1 MNTRLDLYNIPQLK
15 EEDKLV
21 IDNLGGWTESG
32 EEEGSF
38 LSSFTIPDHLII
50 ENFQLQKFHKDLSI
64 VVPIATINNYPI
76 TDARSRWT
84 YARFIVQ
91 SDPTFSL
98 RPKKYFCYYYYVDGI
113 EYVAEGSYRL
123 ILKIDDLNTF
133 KNLWHFGSKTIYQRE
148 HQDRYKKGTGNN
160 ISPIFSKTSENI
172 QVNTYSYNQQ
182 DIEDTAQAL
191 QHKFYLVYRKVNES
205 PVVQLYADEDLP
217 LSSYTPPSSNA
228 YIASI
233 DDFEAGKYYY
243 VVGINNQ
250 NIKAKYYA
258 SHGSVSETDINTRG
272 TQYSLAVFYVI
283 KDQTTSNGIY
293 HSFILASNSNEYG
306 YNMDNPSNSIGFKN
320 FSTIRVSSILTTDI
334 NEILSFTEY
343 KSGIQSYDYIPSID
357 RLDRTLKDIYK
368 VVECPYCPIAITYAS
383 GIYTLPSEWQLQTG
397 IPTASSL
404 APTLE
409 RAIYNF
415 DINSHLNIAKNT
427 SQLDNTLLYDPKCYT
442 SSFIKSYFYYDS
454 FNMFIPLEALNFNTL
469 NSQNIKIIYK
479 QSNNISS
486 SLLFNFRYEGMT
498 LNEQNDFSN
507 YIMSNR
513 NNELPIYNDDYL
525 NYIRVGYNY
534 DSKNKTMQNITS
546 FIPLL
551 ASVASLGM
559 GIATSNPFMIGMGA
573 VGAGTSIV
581 SAGFNVA
588 ERENAFSK
596 NLAELQAK
604 AFTAQGSQDIDLFNY
619 YAGNKLKFKQYI
631 PDNIDQINELFRLYG
646 YVSNRTGSQSNQD
659 SRTRFNFIQC
669 NLDLER
675 NDDETSFK
683 EDYVSDIKSKFAS
696 GVFYIHKYN
705 GTWDLER
712 KEINTETSLL

>member
-1 MNTRLDLYNIPQLK
+1 MDTRLDLYNIPQLK
-15 EEDKLV
+15 EEDNLI

-38 LSSFTIPDHLII
+38 LDSIDDIQHYVIESF
-50 ENFQLQKFHKDLSI
+50 QVQKFHKDLSI
-64 VVPIATINNYPI
+64 IVPLGLTTSDIYPIAAYK
-76 TDARSRWT
+76 SRWT
-84 YARFIVQ
+84 YARFTIKA
-91 SDPTFSL
+91 SPLS
-98 RPKKYFCYYYYVDGI
+98 YFCYYYFIDRI
-113 EYVAEGSYRL
+113 EYVAEQSFRL
-123 ILKIDDLNTF
+123 ILKIDALNTF
-133 KNLWHFGSKTIYQRE
+133 KNLWHYGDKTIYQRE
-148 HQDRYKKGTGNN
+148 HQDRYKKGVGNN

-217 LSSYTPPSSNA
+217 LSIQSGTSVSSTYTPNNL
-228 YIASI
+228 I
-233 DDFEAGKYYY
+233 EGQYYY
-243 VVGINNQ
+243 ALTSTPQAFTPTFNALYGAAGGSNGNFRILIFIKKGNAIRFSFLQDESRLNYNVISSAGFADELIINNYSG
-250 NIKAKYYA
+250 IYR
-258 SHGSVSETDINTRG
+258 GS
-272 TQYSLAVFYVI
+272 YF
-283 KDQTTSNGIY
+283 TSNTDTIKGFTKIANGIE
-293 HSFILASNSNEYG
+293 EY
-306 YNMDNPSNSIGFKN
+306 N
-320 FSTIRVSSILTTDI
+320 
-334 NEILSFTEY
+334 
-343 KSGIQSYDYIPSID
+343 YIPNINN
-357 RLDRTLKDIYK
+357 LDRTLKDIYK

-383 GIYTLPSEWQLQTG
+383 GLYALPSGWGLVNG
-397 IPTASSL
+397 IPTAANL
-404 APTLE
+404 TPTLE

-486 SLLFNFRYEGMT
+486 SLLFKFSYEGMT

-559 GIATSNPFMIGMGA
+559 GIATNNPFMIGMGA

-646 YVSNRTGSQSNQD
+646 YVSNRIGSESNIN

-675 NDDETSFK
+675 NNGKTSFK

-712 KEINTETSLL
+712 KEINTEISLL

>member
-1 MNTRLDLYNIPQLK
+1 MDTRLDLYNIPQLK
-15 EEDKLV
+15 EEDNLI

-38 LSSFTIPDHLII
+38 LDSIDDIQHYVIESF
-50 ENFQLQKFHKDLSI
+50 QVQKFHKDLSI
-64 VVPIATINNYPI
+64 VVPLGLTTSDIYPI
-76 TDARSRWT
+76 AAYKSRWT
-84 YARFIVQ
+84 YARFTIKA
-91 SDPTFSL
+91 SPLS
-98 RPKKYFCYYYYVDGI
+98 YFCYYYFIDRI
-113 EYVAEGSYRL
+113 EYVAEQSFRL
-123 ILKIDDLNTF
+123 ILKIDALNTF
-133 KNLWHFGSKTIYQRE
+133 KNLWHYGDKTIYQRE

-160 ISPIFSKTSENI
+160 ISPIFSKTSEKI

-217 LSSYTPPSSNA
+217 LSEYTPAISNT
-228 YIASI
+228 YIGKTT
-233 DDFEAGKYYY
+233 DFEAGKYYY

-250 NIKAKYYA
+250 NIKSKYYA
-258 SHGSVSETDINTRG
+258 GQSVGDMYLSSGI
-272 TQYSLAVFYVI
+272 QYSLVVFYVI
-283 KDQTTSNGIY
+283 DNQTTSNGIY
-293 HSFILASNSNEYG
+293 HSFILANNSNEYG
-306 YNMDNPSNSIGFKN
+306 DLGFNIPAAQIGFKN
-320 FSTIRVSSILTTDI
+320 FSTIRVSSILTNDI
-334 NEILSFTEY
+334 DEILSFTEY
-343 KSGIQSYDYIPSID
+343 KSGIHTYDYIPNID

-383 GIYTLPSEWQLQTG
+383 GIYTLPSEWQLQNG
-397 IPTASSL
+397 IPTATTL

-469 NSQNIKIIYK
+469 NSQNIKIVYK

-534 DSKNKTMQNITS
+534 DSKNKTMQNLTS

-559 GIATSNPFMIGMGA
+559 GIATNNPFMIGMGA

-675 NDDETSFK
+675 NNGKTSFK

-712 KEINTETSLL
+712 KEINTEISLL